1 MGRILKISNTA
12 VLKGSI
18 HFNSISSRIT
28 SNSNNN
34 ISNTTILN
42 TRYSRTRM
50 EWPTTNPLSSV
61 VGKE

>member
-1 MGRILKISNTA
+1 MDRILKISNTV

-28 SNSNNN
+28 NNHN